1 MACETI
7 KFFGSRFTRRDKPLG
22 IVQHEQVKY
31 SNRMRTLEPTPDAF
45 ELSSEEQTGFKPDT
59 RPQLSSYNFCHV
71 LYKEDWERVSFS
83 CISTQ
88 APLMT

>member
-31 SNRMRTLEPTPDAF
+31 SNRMRTLELTPDAF

-59 RPQLSSYNFCHV
+59 RPQFFCHV
-71 LYKEDWERVSFS
+71 LYKEDWERDFDPGV
-83 CISTQ
+83 
-88 APLMT
+88 L